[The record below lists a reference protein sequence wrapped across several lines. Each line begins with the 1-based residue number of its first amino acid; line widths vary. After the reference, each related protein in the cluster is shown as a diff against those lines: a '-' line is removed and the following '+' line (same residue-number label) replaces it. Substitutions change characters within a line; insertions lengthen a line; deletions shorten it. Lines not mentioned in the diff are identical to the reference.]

1 MSLKSRY
8 FFLKSRYI
16 YEITF
21 LFVSLFHVENLPSF
35 LFFSWVLNTQPYHW
49 TKWMVRRS
57 NRLVLGWRKST
68 I

>member
-35 LFFSWVLNTQPYHW
+35 FVFF
-49 TKWMVRRS
+49 
-57 NRLVLGWRKST
+57 LGFEYPTLSLD
-68 I
+68 